1 MSTANKLPAHA
12 TPQERLRQMVQPLL
26 RWFAAQARE
35 LPWRADADPYRVW
48 ISEIML
54 QQTRVE
60 AVRPYYARFLAELP
74 DVRALAAV
82 DEERLLKLWEGL
94 GYYSRAR
101 NLHRLAKVL
110 VERHGGEFPGD
121 ADALRALPGVGEY
134 TAAAIRAFAFDLPA
148 PVLDAN
154 IERVLARLLN
164 FREPINTAAGKKAL
178 RDAATALQPP
188 RDARIWNSALMEL
201 GALICKAGAPDCLL
215 CPVAALCKATAP
227 ELLPVK
233 PPRPK
238 TIIVHEARALV
249 IFQGKIHLEQSHGP
263 RWRGLWILP
272 LIDPPPGA
280 KPLATMT
287 YPITRFRVTLDIF
300 LKKNRPALQWRGFSK
315 SELDALPLPSP
326 HRKALALCA
335 INSLL

>member
-1 MSTANKLPAHA
+1 MTKSAAKDIPSLHS
-12 TPQERLRQMVQPLL
+12 RLS
-26 RWFAAQARE
+26 RWFLENGRD
-35 LPWRADADPYRVW
+35 LPWRKTRDPYAVCV
-48 ISEIML
+48 SEFML
-54 QQTRVE
+54 QQTRVDT
-60 AVRPYYARFLAELP
+60 VIPYYEKWMTAFPDVFRLAE
-74 DVRALAAV
+74 A
-82 DEERLLKLWEGL
+82 DEEPVLSLWQGL

-249 IFQGKIHLEQSHGP
+249 IFKGKIHLEQSHGP
-263 RWRGLWILP
+263 RWKGMWILP

-287 YPITRFRVTLDIF
+287 ARRWQP
-300 LKKNRPALQWRGFSK
+300 
-315 SELDALPLPSP
+315 
-326 HRKALALCA
+326 
-335 INSLL
+335 

>member
-1 MSTANKLPAHA
+1 MTKSAAKDIPSLHS
-12 TPQERLRQMVQPLL
+12 RLS
-26 RWFAAQARE
+26 RWFLENGRD
-35 LPWRADADPYRVW
+35 LPWRKTRDPYAVCV
-48 ISEIML
+48 SEFML
-54 QQTRVE
+54 QQTRVDT
-60 AVRPYYARFLAELP
+60 VIPYYEKWMTAFPDVFRLAE
-74 DVRALAAV
+74 A
-82 DEERLLKLWEGL
+82 DEEPVLSLWQGL

-238 TIIVHEARALV
+238 TTIVHEARAVV
-249 IFQGKIHLEQSHGP
+249 IFKGKIHLEQSHGP

-287 YPITRFRVTLDIF
+287 YPITRYRITLEVYF
-300 LKKNRPALQWRGFSK
+300 LKNRPAPHWRGFSK
-315 SELDALPLPSP
+315 SELDTLPLPSP